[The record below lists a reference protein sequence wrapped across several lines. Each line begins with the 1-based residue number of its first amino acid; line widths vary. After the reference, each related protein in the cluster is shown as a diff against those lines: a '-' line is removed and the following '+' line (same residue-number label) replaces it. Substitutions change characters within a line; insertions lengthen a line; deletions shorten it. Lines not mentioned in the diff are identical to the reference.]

1 MRAWQESG
9 FFYSAPLSPDMDIFL
24 GLLRQLAEETQPG
37 LGPQVN
43 MCWIDTRHVYRVW
56 VEEPYPILSP

>member
-1 MRAWQESG
+1 
-9 FFYSAPLSPDMDIFL
+9 MDIFL